1 MRLTHGRTEVELHE
15 LRTGSGMPLLLL
27 HALGESSASWDET
40 AMASW
45 PGSVF
50 ALDFAGHGASE
61 WVPGNAYVPEH
72 FVAEADLA
80 LQAMGPTSECAVVG
94 AGIGAYVALLLAA
107 SRTEIVRIAMLLPG
121 RGLEGG
127 GAVPDRKNRKIT
139 TLQEW
144 ETEAARRAEA
154 YLPETDPGVSEC
166 EADIRPDDYVN
177 AFAEGAR
184 RLLLSDTVA
193 KQDHVPSWWRY
204 VTAAAAGVS
213 STEGPYMQSNLASAL
228 IALREA
234 STEENAA

>member
-1 MRLTHGRTEVELHE
+1 
-15 LRTGSGMPLLLL
+15 
-27 HALGESSASWDET
+27 
-40 AMASW
+40 
-45 PGSVF
+45 
-50 ALDFAGHGASE
+50 
-61 WVPGNAYVPEH
+61 
-72 FVAEADLA
+72 
-80 LQAMGPTSECAVVG
+80 
-94 AGIGAYVALLLAA
+94 
-107 SRTEIVRIAMLLPG
+107 MLLSG

-127 GAVPDRKNRKIT
+127 GAVPDRENRKIT

-144 ETEAARRAEA
+144 ETETARRSEA
-154 YLPETDPGVSEC
+154 NFPETDPGVSEC

-228 IALREA
+228 IALRDA